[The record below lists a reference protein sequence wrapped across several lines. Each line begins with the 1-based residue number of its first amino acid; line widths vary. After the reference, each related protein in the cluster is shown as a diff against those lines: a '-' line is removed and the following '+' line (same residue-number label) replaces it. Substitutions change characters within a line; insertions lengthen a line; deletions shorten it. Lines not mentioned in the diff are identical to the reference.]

1 MEIKNPNPNS
11 ESLGNP
17 YHLSGS
23 DHPSMQLTIKA
34 FNGQNYVGWS
44 KSARMALGAKS
55 KLGFIDGSIIKPAE
69 ESPDLTKWIRWDY
82 MVRCWVLNSL
92 VPEISDSFVHA
103 QSTRDLWVELAERF
117 GEANGPLI
125 YQLHRNISLISQDND
140 PLSLY
145 FSKLKKLW
153 DELQDVDS
161 VPLCACG
168 ALDKCKCNLL
178 KKLQEKESRNQLIQ
192 FLMGLNSRYD
202 SVKGQI
208 LAMDPL
214 PSVNRA

>member
-1 MEIKNPNPNS
+1 
-11 ESLGNP
+11 
-17 YHLSGS
+17 
-23 DHPSMQLTIKA
+23 
-34 FNGQNYVGWS
+34 
-44 KSARMALGAKS
+44 
-55 KLGFIDGSIIKPAE
+55 
-69 ESPDLTKWIRWDY
+69 

-92 VPEISDSFVHA
+92 VPEISDSFMYA

-117 GEANGPLI
+117 GEVNGPLI

-140 PLSLY
+140 SLSLY